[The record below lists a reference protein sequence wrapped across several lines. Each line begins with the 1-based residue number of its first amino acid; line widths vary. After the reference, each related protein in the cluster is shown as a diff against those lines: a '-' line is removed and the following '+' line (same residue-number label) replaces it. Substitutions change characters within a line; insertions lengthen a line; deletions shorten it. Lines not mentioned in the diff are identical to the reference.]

1 METVDNTFI
10 PNQDHSLFSLKQ
22 RMPMHL
28 WDSARYMFLTYIPTI
43 KRIAYSIACI
53 DNTGIEADSPIDVHR
68 YLSWAKNTEENP
80 LRQLR

>member
-1 METVDNTFI
+1 
-10 PNQDHSLFSLKQ
+10 
-22 RMPMHL
+22 
-28 WDSARYMFLTYIPTI
+28 MFLTYIPTI

-53 DNTGIEADSPIDVHR
+53 DNTGIEADSPVDVHR